1 VLAHIDMQLA
11 LAVADQHHFL
21 ADQILELAF
30 RHPAGLRL
38 PCADQAARIG
48 NHIVEIGCAEI
59 DHAGFDQREEKCEK
73 GDGEEAELNG
83 NAPALRAPEA
93 AHMTARSVKPIERKC
108 RHPCPRAE
116 KPPWRSL

>member
-1 VLAHIDMQLA
+1 A

-48 NHIVEIGCAEI
+48 DHAVEIGCAEI
-59 DHAGFDQREEKCEK
+59 DHAGFDQREEKGEK
-73 GDGEEAELNG
+73 GDCKQAEFNG
-83 NAPALRAPEA
+83 GATALRAPEA
-93 AHMTARSVKPIERKC
+93 ARSAAPPIKPIERKY

-116 KPPWRSL
+116 